1 MKKIMLFGAVVL
13 GFGLAGC
20 SSQEKEVSTPAPT
33 PVEQTVE
40 STVESE
46 PQVDNTQAVLA
57 ILQEGYSEIGT
68 VHYDKSQE
76 AYIITPTDSAF
87 VQDLEYTLNS
97 GNTASWDELV
107 DAFATLSENIT
118 ETVGSGT
125 SIAMANPVKTSNVI
139 LVITDGVVVYDAVN
153 ESVNQ

>member
-1 MKKIMLFGAVVL
+1 MKKLVMFGILTL

-20 SSQEKEVSTPAPT
+20 SSQEKEVSAPAPA

-46 PQVDNTQAVLA
+46 PQVDNTQAVLTL
-57 ILQEGYSEIGT
+57 LQEGYSEIGT

-87 VQDLEYTLNS
+87 VKDLEYTLNS
-97 GNTASWDELV
+97 GDTASWDELV
-107 DAFATLSENIT
+107 DAFAALSGNIT
-118 ETVGSGT
+118 EAVGPGT

-139 LVITDGVVVYDAVN
+139 LIITDGVVIYDAVN